1 MEIYKENRP
10 WGDFERF
17 THNEASTVKVITV
30 KSGEAFSLQTHAQ
43 RDEFWKL
50 LSDGGMI
57 EIGDKKVE
65 GKKGDEFFIKAG
77 TRHRVTGPAE
87 FLEIALG
94 NFDEKDI
101 VRLEDKYH
109 R

>member
-17 THNEASTVKVITV
+17 THNEVSTVKIITV
-30 KSGEAFSLQTHAQ
+30 APGEAFSLQTHAK

-50 LSDGGMI
+50 LSDGGII
-57 EIGDKKVE
+57 EVGDTKVE
-65 GKKGDEFFIKAG
+65 GKKGDEFFVKAG
-77 TRHRVTGPAE
+77 TKHRVTGPAQ
-87 FLEIALG
+87 FLEIAFG
-94 NFDEKDI
+94 EFDESDI
-101 VRLEDKYH
+101 VRLEDKYN